1 MIRNYL
7 TIALRN
13 LQNNKMF
20 SAINVAGLTLGIG
33 AALLLFQYAAFEL
46 SYDRFHE
53 RADDIYRVNLDI
65 YKNNNMEAQSA
76 RVSPAVAAAFQSD
89 IPAIESHTRM
99 VILGPDGVLTHNDR
113 FTSESNIVL
122 GDSAFFHV
130 FSFRLLQGNK
140 NTALTEPF
148 CVVIGEHA
156 ASTLFGDEDPIG
168 KIVTINAKNFD
179 GTSMPFKVTGV
190 MEDLPTNT
198 HLNLA
203 VLISYPTLY
212 EFVGHQFDNSWSW
225 NETYTYFHLHPKTDP
240 EALEVQFPHI
250 VHRHNPKL
258 DEQNLDWQYK
268 LQPITSIHLGSDLQ
282 HEMSVNGRAT
292 YVYALLVVAILILV
306 IAYVNYINLVT
317 VKAMQRAK
325 EIGIRKVSGALRTQ
339 LIGQFIVE
347 SLVVNLVALVLAI
360 VIADAVRLQA
370 ANVFGVTFL
379 SLREMVL
386 QPILCWGLLSLIFLL
401 VAGSALYPAL
411 VLSRAKPI
419 DALRETFSKGQAGN
433 ATRKW
438 LVTGQFATAMILI
451 ALTLAAATQ
460 IRYMREQSLGFNA
473 DHMVIIKAPKA
484 FDYGYGTNFT
494 GFQNKVAALA
504 SVQDVSAANVVPGQE
519 IYWYD
524 EQVTLNGEGTS
535 GIFSMLAVAPNYF
548 SHFDIDLIAGRLFS
562 NDESDQDKWIINESA
577 ARLLGFANAGD
588 ALGQK
593 LNDGEIIG
601 VVKDFHHQSLKTTIP
616 PVMFTAGRNFNY
628 YSVRL
633 HIADVATALA
643 EIQAAYGQLFPGSPY
658 EYFFLDEF
666 FDRQYKS
673 DMSFNNLFGLFSTLG
688 IVVACLGLFGL
699 SSHLAARRTKE
710 IGIRKVMGA
719 SIFQMAF
726 LLTRDFMKL
735 ILTAAII
742 AIPLAW
748 YFIHRWLEAY
758 ASRVDIVWW
767 LLVAPL
773 VITMLL
779 AVVTVSFQTIRAAL
793 VNPVKC
799 LRYE

>member
-1 MIRNYL
+1 MIKNYL

-13 LQNNKMF
+13 LQINKTF
-20 SAINVAGLTLGIG
+20 SAINIAGLAIGIG

-46 SYDRFHE
+46 SYDRFHK
-53 RADDIYRVNLDI
+53 RAEDIYRVNLDI
-65 YKNNNMEAQSA
+65 HKNKGLEAQSA
-76 RVSPAVAAAFQSD
+76 RVAPAVASAFQSD
-89 IPAIESHTRM
+89 IPAIESYTRM
-99 VILGPDGVLTHNDR
+99 VILGPDGVLTYNDR
-113 FTSESNIVL
+113 YTSESNIVL
-122 GDSAFFHV
+122 TDSAFFNV
-130 FSFRLLQGNK
+130 FSFRMLRGDK

-148 CVVIGEHA
+148 CIVIGEHTA
-156 ASTLFGDEDPIG
+156 ATLFGDEDPLG

-190 MEDLPTNT
+190 MEDLPGNT

-212 EFVGHQFDNSWSW
+212 EFVGRRFDDSWSW
-225 NETYTYFHLHPKTDP
+225 NETYTYFRLHPQADPKALEAQFPDIVHLHNQQL
-240 EALEVQFPHI
+240 A
-250 VHRHNPKL
+250 
-258 DEQNLDWQYK
+258 EQNLDWQYK
-268 LQPITSIHLGSDLQ
+268 LQPVTSIHLHSDRQ
-282 HEMSVNGRAT
+282 HEMSVNGRAA

-306 IAYVNYINLVT
+306 IAYINHVNLVT

-325 EIGIRKVSGALRTQ
+325 EIGIRKVSGAMRKQ
-339 LIGQFIVE
+339 LIGQFVVE
-347 SLVVNLVALVLAI
+347 SLCVNVMALVLAI
-360 VIADAVRLQA
+360 VFSDTIRPQIG
-370 ANVFGVTFL
+370 NVFGVNFL
-379 SLREMVL
+379 SLRAVFL
-386 QPILCWGLLSLIFLL
+386 QPILWWGFLSLIILL

-419 DALRETFSKGQAGN
+419 DALKAAFSRGQA
-433 ATRKW
+433 ASTTRKW
-438 LVTGQFATAMILI
+438 LVTGQFATAMILT
-451 ALTLAAATQ
+451 ALTLAATAQ
-460 IRYMREQSLGFNA
+460 IRYMRQRSLGFSP
-473 DHMVIIKAPKA
+473 DQIVIIKAPKA

-494 GFQNKVAALA
+494 GFQNKIAALS
-504 SVQDVSAANVVPGQE
+504 SVQDVSAANAVPGQE

-535 GIFSMLAVAPNYF
+535 GIFSMLVVAPNYF
-548 SHFDIDLIAGRLFS
+548 SHFDIGLVAGRLFS
-562 NDESDQDKWIINESA
+562 DDESDQSKWIINESA
-577 ARLLGFANAGD
+577 SRLLGFENAGQ

-593 LNDGEIIG
+593 VNIGEIIG
-601 VVKDFHHQSLKTTIP
+601 VVKDFHHQSLKTNIP
-616 PVMFTAGRNFNY
+616 PVMFAAGRNFNY

-633 HIADVATALA
+633 KTSDVATALA

-658 EYFFLDEF
+658 EHFFLDEF
-666 FDRQYKS
+666 FDRQYKA
-673 DMSFNNLFGLFSTLG
+673 DLSFNNLVGLFSTLG

-719 SIFQMAF
+719 SIFQMTF

-742 AIPLAW
+742 AIPMEW
-748 YFIHRWLEAY
+748 YVIQRWLEAY
-758 ASRVDIVWW
+758 ASRVDIAWW
-767 LLVAPL
+767 LLVTPL
-773 VITMLL
+773 LITMLL